1 MRHPFLIKPVVAPL
15 TWLLLAIGVI
25 LPTAAMAQAFSLLV
39 TLHDASGQTLTGI
52 TILVRDEDG
61 RELARGV
68 SDASGA
74 ARFRGLPAVVRVAVE
89 GQARGGPH
97 LYQLGDDAKGV
108 RLDLGQGSG
117 TTALNLRAERD
128 GLVLPD
134 PATMLSLEEGGAVVE
149 SAVPVP
155 TALLAT
161 PAPLPSTSPSTGVIS
176 VGRPIQPAEER
187 RAGWAPLATVLVVAL
202 AAGVMRLVQRRRNTP

>member
-1 MRHPFLIKPVVAPL
+1 MRHPFLLKLIVVPL
-15 TWLLLAIGVI
+15 AWLLLAIGVV
-25 LPTAAMAQAFSLLV
+25 LPTAVAAQAFSLLV

-52 TILVRDEDG
+52 TIIVRDEDG

-68 SDASGA
+68 SDASGV

-89 GQARGGPH
+89 GQARGGPR
-97 LYQLGDDAKGV
+97 LYQLGDDAEGL

-117 TTALNLRAERD
+117 TTTLNLRVERD

-149 SAVPVP
+149 GAIPVP

-161 PAPLPSTSPSTGVIS
+161 PAPLPTAPSTGVVS
-176 VGRPIQPAEER
+176 VGQPMQAGDER
-187 RAGWAPLATVLVVAL
+187 RDGWVPLVTVLVVAL
-202 AAGVMRLVQRRRNTP
+202 AAGVMRLVQRRRNAP

>member
-1 MRHPFLIKPVVAPL
+1 MRYRLLNTPVVTSLA
-15 TWLLLAIGVI
+15 WLLLALGVV
-25 LPTAAMAQAFSLLV
+25 LPTVAAAQTFSLQV
-39 TLHDASGQTLTGI
+39 TLHDASGQTLTSI
-52 TILVRDEDG
+52 TIIVRDEDG
-61 RELARGV
+61 RELGRAV

-74 ARFRGLPAVVRVAVE
+74 VSFGALPAVVRVAVE

-97 LYQLGDDAKGV
+97 LNQLGDDAKGV
-108 RLDLGQGSG
+108 RLDLAQGSG
-117 TTALNLRAERD
+117 TTTLNLRVERD

-149 SAVPVP
+149 DGVSVP

-161 PAPLPSTSPSTGVIS
+161 PAPLPTTTPSTGVVS
-176 VGRPIQPAEER
+176 VGQPIQPGEER